1 MATVTTQ
8 YKKLQQE
15 VFDSAHKVFL
25 AGLGTIKTVG
35 DESVE
40 MFDLLVE
47 RGRDLETRG
56 KKELDDVRGELKKRT
71 TKATSKVENRLDEVG
86 DQIDKRVTNVLHR
99 LGVPT
104 RNEIQTLTR
113 RVEELA
119 NKVDRLAGAP
129 IRTTTDRKV
138 FHVSPHDEG
147 WKLVLEGTE
156 KPVSFHSTKD
166 EAMTAARE
174 AAKKAEP
181 SQVVVHKMD
190 GTVQSQFGYGEDA

>member
-1 MATVTTQ
+1 MATMTTQ
-8 YKKLQQE
+8 YKKFQQE

-71 TKATSKVENRLDEVG
+71 TKATSKVEDRLDEVG

-104 RNEIQTLTR
+104 RTEIQTLTR
-113 RVEELA
+113 RVEELSH
-119 NKVDRLAGAP
+119 KVDRLAGVPA
-129 IRTTTDRKV
+129 RATDRKV
-138 FHVSPHDEG
+138 FHVEPHDEG
-147 WKLVLEGTE
+147 WKLTLEGNAA
-156 KPVSFHSTKD
+156 PVSVHGTKD

>member
-1 MATVTTQ
+1 MATMTTQ
-8 YKKLQQE
+8 YKKFQQE

-71 TKATSKVENRLDEVG
+71 TKATSKVEDR
-86 DQIDKRVTNVLHR
+86 ITNVLHR

-104 RNEIQTLTR
+104 RTEIQTLTR
-113 RVEELA
+113 RVEELSH
-119 NKVDRLAGAP
+119 KVDRLAGVPA
-129 IRTTTDRKV
+129 RATDRKV
-138 FHVSPHDEG
+138 FHVEPHEEG
-147 WKLVLEGTE
+147 WKLALEGT
-156 KPVSFHSTKD
+156 KAPVSVHSTKD

-190 GTVQSQFGYGEDA
+190 GTVQSQFGYGEEA

>member
-1 MATVTTQ
+1 MATMTTQ
-8 YKKLQQE
+8 YKKFQHD

-56 KKELDDVRGELKKRT
+56 KKEIDDVRGELKKRT

-104 RNEIQTLTR
+104 RTEIQTLTR
-113 RVEELA
+113 RVEELSH
-119 NKVDRLAGAP
+119 KVDRLAGAP
-129 IRTTTDRKV
+129 VSTAERKV
-138 FHVSPHDEG
+138 FHVAPHDEG
-147 WKLVLEGTE
+147 WKLLLEGTD
-156 KPVSFHSTKD
+156 KPVSVHSTKD

-190 GTVQSQFGYGEDA
+190 GTIQSQFGYGEDA